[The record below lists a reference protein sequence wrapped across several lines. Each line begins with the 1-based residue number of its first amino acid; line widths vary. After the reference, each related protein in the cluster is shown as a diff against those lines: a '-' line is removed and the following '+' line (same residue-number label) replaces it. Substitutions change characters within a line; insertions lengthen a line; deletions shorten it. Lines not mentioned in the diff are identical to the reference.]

1 MRFRTIF
8 SDVITEVKNM
18 EALLFITMVGSFVGL
33 AALRLPISIALL
45 FSSIVGAVISDTFS
59 ISRLV
64 EGAFGYFDA
73 ILIIATAMIFMNSIK
88 ESGLLKDA
96 ADVITFSFRR
106 YPRTL
111 LIMMTLFIMSA
122 GMITGSSTAA
132 VLTTGAI
139 AFPVLTSLGLD
150 RKTSGA
156 LIAMSS
162 IFGMIAPP
170 VNIPVMIIGQGV
182 DMPYIGFTYPL
193 LWLTVPLALLT
204 ALLLAGRNV
213 KLVEIKVRK
222 KKPQLILY
230 IPFLLLIVLNI
241 LDALRITSFGLS
253 LMFIICALSAN
264 LTAKKFNFFKTSI
277 KALSEALPI
286 LSILAGVGMFIEV
299 MTMSGVRGFI
309 VSSLISIPTPLL
321 YITIGIGIPAFGA
334 VSSFG
339 AASVL
344 GVPFLLA
351 FLGGNDIIVASAL
364 SLVAGLGDMVP
375 PTALAGIFASHV
387 VGEKNYFVILK
398 KSFAILVLVAVFG
411 VTTVAFSRTLSV
423 LFNSAWI
430 LCVLITALIAGV
442 FLSDIFARR
451 EL

>member
-1 MRFRTIF
+1 MKFRTIF

-18 EALLFITMVGSFVGL
+18 EAFLFIVMVGSFVGL

-45 FSSIVGAVISDTFS
+45 FSSIVGAVISNTFS

-88 ESGLLKDA
+88 ESGLLKNA
-96 ADVITFSFRR
+96 ADAITFSFQR

-150 RKTSGA
+150 RKASGA

-204 ALLLAGRNV
+204 ALLLAGRSV
-213 KLVEIKVRK
+213 KHVNIEVRK
-222 KKPQLILY
+222 EKPRLILY
-230 IPFLLLIVLNI
+230 IPFLLLIALNI

-253 LMFIICALSAN
+253 LIFIICALSAN
-264 LTAKKFNFFKTSI
+264 LTAKKFNFLKTSI

-321 YITIGIGIPAFGA
+321 YITIGVGIPAFGA

-387 VGEKNYFVILK
+387 VGERNYFVILK
-398 KSFAILVLVAVFG
+398 KSFAALVSVAVFG
-411 VTTVAFSRTLSV
+411 VATVAFSRTLSG

-430 LCVLITALIAGV
+430 LCILIAILIAGV
-442 FLSDIFARR
+442 FLSDMFARR

>member
-1 MRFRTIF
+1 MKFRTIF

-18 EALLFITMVGSFVGL
+18 EAFLFIVMVGSFVGL

-45 FSSIVGAVISDTFS
+45 FSSIVGAVISNTFS

-88 ESGLLKDA
+88 ESGLLKNA
-96 ADVITFSFRR
+96 ADAITFSFQR

-150 RKTSGA
+150 RKASGA

-204 ALLLAGRNV
+204 ALLLAGRSV
-213 KLVEIKVRK
+213 KRVNIEVRK
-222 KKPQLILY
+222 EKPQLILY
-230 IPFLLLIVLNI
+230 IPFLLLIALNI

-253 LMFIICALSAN
+253 LIFIICALSAN
-264 LTAKKFNFFKTSI
+264 LTAKKFNFLKTSI

-321 YITIGIGIPAFGA
+321 YITIGVGIPAFGA

-387 VGEKNYFVILK
+387 VGERNYFVILK
-398 KSFAILVLVAVFG
+398 KSFAALVSVAVFG
-411 VTTVAFSRTLSV
+411 VATVAFSRTLSG

-430 LCVLITALIAGV
+430 LCILIAILIAGV
-442 FLSDIFARR
+442 FLSDMFARR

>member
-1 MRFRTIF
+1 MKFRTIF

-18 EALLFITMVGSFVGL
+18 EAFLFIVMVGSFVGL

-45 FSSIVGAVISDTFS
+45 FSSIVGAVISNTFS

-88 ESGLLKDA
+88 ESGLLKNA
-96 ADVITFSFRR
+96 ADAITFSFQR

-150 RKTSGA
+150 RKASGA

-204 ALLLAGRNV
+204 ALLLAGRSV
-213 KLVEIKVRK
+213 KRVNIEVRK
-222 KKPQLILY
+222 EKPRLILY
-230 IPFLLLIVLNI
+230 IPFLLLIALNI

-253 LMFIICALSAN
+253 LIFIICALSAN
-264 LTAKKFNFFKTSI
+264 LTAKKFNFLKTSI

-321 YITIGIGIPAFGA
+321 YITIGVGIPAFGA

-387 VGEKNYFVILK
+387 VGERNYFVILK
-398 KSFAILVLVAVFG
+398 KSFAALVSVAVFG
-411 VTTVAFSRTLSV
+411 VATVAFSRTLSG

-430 LCVLITALIAGV
+430 LCILIAILIAGV
-442 FLSDIFARR
+442 FLSDMFARR

>member
-241 LDALRITSFGLS
+241 LDTLRITSFGLS

-398 KSFAILVLVAVFG
+398 KSFAILALVAVFG

-430 LCVLITALIAGV
+430 LCILITALIVGV